1 MLGLNIVGVSS
12 HFHDSACCVLRDGN
26 LIAAAQEERFTR
38 LKHDPGIPKEAFRY
52 CLTEAG
58 LTIADVD
65 CVAYYEDPQK
75 KLDRQLWM
83 GLPQLPVATPQAL
96 FRLDA
101 MRPEREIRELLGFE
115 GQIEFVEH
123 HQAHAASAF
132 FFSGFDD
139 AAVLTVDAVGEW
151 ATTTYGRARGAGL
164 ELFEE
169 VQFPH
174 SLGLLYSAIT
184 SYLGFDVNDAE
195 YKVMGLAPYG
205 EPAYLD
211 EIRALIEPL
220 EGGQFRLNLEYFDFF
235 RGERMFSDALS
246 DLLGAPP
253 REAES
258 ELSPFAKDVARSL
271 QVVLEEILLEKV
283 RYLHGCVPSTN
294 LCLAGGVAL
303 NCVAIERIGLEGPF
317 ERVFVQPAATDAGG
331 ALGAA
336 ALAHVRLTGEAP
348 NPAPLAHVYLGPSF
362 SSAHITQLL
371 RPSAAKV
378 EDFAGREDE
387 LVEAI
392 AERLASGEVIGWFQG
407 RMEFGPR
414 ALGNRSILADP
425 RNPEM
430 RDRINALVKKREAF
444 RPFAPAVLESKARDH
459 FALDHPAPFMVETC
473 QVVSALDL
481 PAITHVDGSARPQ
494 TVDGTNPRFHRL
506 LEAFER
512 RTGCPV
518 LLNTSFNMRGE
529 PIVCSPVDAL
539 LCFIRSN
546 LDCLVLEDF
555 VLDRNGLP
563 EAWLDWFGGTS
574 PRLERGVA
582 DSIYTL
588 L

>member
-1 MLGLNIVGVSS
+1 MNILGISA
-12 HFHDSACCVLRDGN
+12 HFHDSACCALQDGK
-26 LIAAAQEERFTR
+26 LTAAAQEERFTR
-38 LKHDPGIPKEAFRY
+38 VKHEPRIPKQAFRY
-52 CLTEAG
+52 CLSAAG

-65 CVAYYEDPQK
+65 CVAYYEDARK

-83 GLPQLPVATPQAL
+83 GLPQLPAATPQSL

-115 GQIEFVEH
+115 GRIEVVEH

-151 ATTTYGRARGAGL
+151 ATTTYGRAQGAEL
-164 ELFEE
+164 KLFEE
-169 VQFPH
+169 VHFPH

-184 SYLGFDVNDAE
+184 AYLGFDVNDAE

-205 EPAYLD
+205 DPSYVK
-211 EIRALIEPL
+211 EIRALIEYL
-220 EGGQFRLNLEYFDFF
+220 DGGQFRLNLKYFEFF
-235 RGERMFSDALS
+235 KGERMFSEELC

-253 REAES
+253 REPES
-258 ELSPFAKDVARSL
+258 ELSQFAKDVARSL
-271 QVVLEEILLEKV
+271 QVVLEEVLLQKV
-283 RYLHGCVPSTN
+283 HYLHEMAPSDN

-303 NCVAIERIGLEGPF
+303 NCVAIERIAAEGPF
-317 ERVFVQPAATDAGG
+317 AHVFVQPAATDAGG

-348 NPAPLAHVYLGPSF
+348 DTGPMTHVYLGPSF
-362 SSAHITQLL
+362 SSSRISRLF
-371 RPSAAKV
+371 RPTSAAV
-378 EDFAGREDE
+378 EDFTGREDE
-387 LVEAI
+387 LLESVV
-392 AERLASGEVIGWFQG
+392 ERLARGEVIGWFQG

-425 RNPEM
+425 RDPAM

-444 RPFAPAVLESKARDH
+444 RPFAPAVLESRAGDH
-459 FALDHPAPFMVETC
+459 FALDHPVPFMVETC
-473 QVVSALDL
+473 QVTSPLDL

-506 LEAFER
+506 LETFER
-512 RTGCPV
+512 RTGCPI
-518 LLNTSFNMRGE
+518 LLNTSFNVRGE
-529 PIVCSPVDAL
+529 PIVCTPVDAL
-539 LCFIRSN
+539 LCFIRSD
-546 LDCLVLEDF
+546 LDCLVMEDL
-555 VLDRNGLP
+555 VLGRDGIP
-563 EAWLDWFGGTS
+563 EAWLDWFHDTT
-574 PRLERGVA
+574 PRMERGVA
-582 DSIYTL
+582 DSVYTL